1 MVRSGMAIPRAI
13 RCLAPALSIG
23 ISRSTSAS
31 TLPIAS
37 IFEFRAEFFNI
48 MNHANFDVPAAN
60 ISVPSQV
67 GRITNTTN
75 TPRDIQFGA
84 RLAF

>member
-1 MVRSGMAIPRAI
+1 MRGLAEEQMQIRAT
-13 RCLAPALSIG
+13 LAQIN
-23 ISRSTSAS
+23 R
-31 TLPIAS
+31 
-37 IFEFRAEFFNI
+37 
-48 MNHANFDVPAAN
+48 ANFDVSAAN

-67 GRITNTTN
+67 CRTTNTTN

>member
-1 MVRSGMAIPRAI
+1 
-13 RCLAPALSIG
+13 
-23 ISRSTSAS
+23 
-31 TLPIAS
+31 
-37 IFEFRAEFFNI
+37 

-60 ISVPSQV
+60 ISVTSQV

-75 TPRDIQFGA
+75 APRAIQFGM

>member
-1 MVRSGMAIPRAI
+1 
-13 RCLAPALSIG
+13 
-23 ISRSTSAS
+23 
-31 TLPIAS
+31 
-37 IFEFRAEFFNI
+37 

-75 TPRDIQFGA
+75 TPRDIQF
-84 RLAF
+84 